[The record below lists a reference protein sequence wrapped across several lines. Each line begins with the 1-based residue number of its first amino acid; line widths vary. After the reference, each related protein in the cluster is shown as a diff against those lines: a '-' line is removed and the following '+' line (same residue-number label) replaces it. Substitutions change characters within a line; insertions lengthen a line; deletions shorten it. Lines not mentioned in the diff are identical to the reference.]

1 MLVVRRESTIL
12 LLLTRYYD
20 SIRNSNT
27 VKCDRTRSKLLC
39 GSAVT
44 HCGQLTTT
52 CSAGHAGETGQVR
65 DSPETGCFEEPVSDT
80 RSEPVNDSRLVGEN
94 RIRLHYLSGHEIHR
108 TCPSAT
114 SYADGVPTN
123 FHVCLHVCRHHQS
136 RFTVNEFGR
145 LRRNIIIY
153 YVMRMTCGVRV

>member
-1 MLVVRRESTIL
+1 VLVVRRESTIL

-20 SIRNSNT
+20 SIRKTNT

-39 GSAVT
+39 VAAAA

-65 DSPETGCFEEPVSDT
+65 DSPETGCFEEPVSGT
-80 RSEPVNDSRLVGEN
+80 RLEPVNDSCLVGEN
-94 RIRLHYLSGHEIHR
+94 LIRLHYLSGREIHR

-114 SYADGVPTN
+114 SYVDGVPTN
-123 FHVCLHVCRHHQS
+123 FHVCLYVYRHHQS
-136 RFTVNEFGR
+136 WFTVNEFD
-145 LRRNIIIY
+145 
-153 YVMRMTCGVRV
+153 